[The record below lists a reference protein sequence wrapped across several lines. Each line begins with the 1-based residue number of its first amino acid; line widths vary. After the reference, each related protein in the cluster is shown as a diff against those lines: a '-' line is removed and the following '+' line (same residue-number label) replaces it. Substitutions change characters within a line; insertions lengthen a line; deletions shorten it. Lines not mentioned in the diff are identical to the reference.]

1 MDYRQNDFEIQV
13 AADEQPDTFRSDI
26 GSTIASSTISLRA
39 SLRDFLRENGRTYHR
54 YKEGKYHLPN
64 DEREND
70 RTDMVHAMWLL
81 TLNDRLGLAPPCNS
95 DPKRSI
101 LSPSV
106 PFNVRFEVDDI
117 EDEWTFSQ
125 PFDYIHSRVMTASV
139 ADWPQYL
146 KKCYDNLEPGGYL
159 ELQETDLF
167 PTSDDGSLAQDSP
180 LMEWAGLMYDASVKF
195 GRPYLQLST
204 LRESMIEA
212 GFENVTVS
220 TYKWPSNDWPRDVRF
235 KELGLWQR
243 ENMVTGLDGF
253 SLAPLTRAH
262 NWKPAQVTVFL
273 VDVRKDVMNRYIHA
287 YWPVYFVV
295 GRKPLRG

>member
-101 LSPSV
+101 LSPSYKVYGNDLSPIQPDSV
-106 PFNVRFEVDDI
+106 PFN
-117 EDEWTFSQ
+117 
-125 PFDYIHSRVMTASV
+125 
-139 ADWPQYL
+139 
-146 KKCYDNLEPGGYL
+146 KCYDNLEPGGYL

-167 PTSDDGSLAQDSP
+167 PT
-180 LMEWAGLMYDASVKF
+180 
-195 GRPYLQLST
+195 
-204 LRESMIEA
+204 
-212 GFENVTVS
+212 
-220 TYKWPSNDWPRDVRF
+220 
-235 KELGLWQR
+235 
-243 ENMVTGLDGF
+243 
-253 SLAPLTRAH
+253 
-262 NWKPAQVTVFL
+262 
-273 VDVRKDVMNRYIHA
+273 YIHA